1 MKQIAIISPSVR
13 IERVGHRVALY
24 LKKYLEENSI
34 AKVDLLDLK
43 EYNFPLFDE
52 RLMYQKNP
60 SNKLID
66 FAERIK
72 RADGVIMVPSVYNYS
87 FPASLKNAIDVLYP
101 EWNRKVI
108 ALASATY
115 GVVEGLPTT
124 FQLENILSQMKAIV
138 SPIKFFAINIAN
150 EYKEDG
156 TAVNKEAID
165 KLAKPMIDEFMF
177 LVNKFTE

>member
-13 IERVGHRVALY
+13 NERVGHRVALY
-24 LKKYLEENSI
+24 IKKYLEENSI

-43 EYNFPLFDE
+43 EFDFPLFNE
-52 RLMYQKNP
+52 RLMFQKDP
-60 SNKLID
+60 SAKLID
-66 FAERIK
+66 LSERIK
-72 RADGVIMVPSVYNYS
+72 KADGVIIVSSVYNYS

-101 EWNRKVI
+101 EWTRKVV
-108 ALASATY
+108 ALASATM
-115 GVVEGLPTT
+115 GIVEGLPTT

-156 TAVNKEAID
+156 TAVNKETTD
-165 KLAKPMIDEFMF
+165 KQVKPMVDEFMF